1 LKPHRFYRKL
11 GFVNG
16 TPLGFECWSDK
27 DADTM
32 YLTITDPTKEEAEL
46 RLADLIS
53 RKSVFKGVKK
63 LEIKTS
69 SKK

>member
-1 LKPHRFYRKL
+1 
-11 GFVNG
+11 
-16 TPLGFECWSDK
+16 
-27 DADTM
+27 M